1 MSIPNY
7 PLGQGLRPYLLR
19 HLRDIIG
26 EGNLPQTKIEHVGL
40 LNMLQTQNKP
50 QVLRLNN
57 AAGHR
62 ESVQVKYLQRYTEEF
77 TSTNEADVCNVTNF
91 DPYKET
97 TADLTSFRA
106 INLFLEDEVVARYE
120 DEASAVQMEGTPA
133 TPLMNEMIERIMTV
147 ANAIMSGIRTDL
159 LTTLVNTGIGVNR
172 ATGNNAAKTVN
183 FPLNATTMPLNSG
196 INEIMTDFQ
205 INLLSGTPQII
216 GDPAGLFN
224 KFMNQ
229 QYAKS
234 YNQAGINTAM
244 EAAGVKYFNDAKVGT
259 LLGAN
264 QVLVVEPNSV
274 QITEYLQFTAFKSGP
289 KPGGSVFGTIKLP
302 FQIGQEVQ
310 LVEFDM
316 QLKYSDCVSELTN
329 FYYSTPITLGRGY
342 NLILS
347 KKCGL
352 FQIPSDAFRAGV
364 DPNAGVN
371 GVLRYSITNI

>member
-7 PLGQGLRPYLLR
+7 ALGQGLRPYLLR

-40 LNMLQTQNKP
+40 LNMLQVQNKP

-62 ESVQVKYLQRYTEEF
+62 ESVQVKYLQRYTEDF
-77 TSTNEADVCNVTNF
+77 TFTNEGDVCNNSLF
-91 DPYKET
+91 DPYKEA
-97 TADLTSFRA
+97 TATLTSFRA
-106 INLFLEDEVVARYE
+106 ISMHLEDEIVARYE
-120 DEASAVQMEGTPA
+120 DDASKYISEGMPA
-133 TPLMNEMIERIMTV
+133 TQLMNEMIERIMTA

-244 EAAGVKYFNDAKVGT
+244 EAAGVKFFNDAKVGS
-259 LLGAN
+259 LLGN
-264 QVLVVEPNSV
+264 NEVLVIEPNSIELV
-274 QITEYLQFTAFKSGP
+274 EYLQYTGFKAGTF
-289 KPGGSVFGTIKLP
+289 PGNTIFGTIKLP
-302 FQIGQEVQ
+302 FQIGTEVQ
-310 LVEFDM
+310 MVELDFALSYEPCSRQYID
-316 QLKYSDCVSELTN
+316 N
-329 FYYSTPITLGRGY
+329 YYGTTVTYQKGWNIV
-342 NLILS
+342 LS

-352 FQIPSDAFRAGV
+352 FQIPADAYRGS
-364 DPNAGVN
+364 DPNSGVN
-371 GVLRYSITNI
+371 GCLRYNITNI

>member
-26 EGNLPQTKIEHVGL
+26 EGNLPQTKIEHVGI

-57 AAGHR
+57 AAGHK
-62 ESVQVKYLQRYTEEF
+62 ESVQVKYLQRYTEDYAG
-77 TSTNEADVCNVTNF
+77 TNEADVCNNTLF
-91 DPYKET
+91 DPYKEA
-97 TADLTSFRA
+97 TATLTSFRF
-106 INLFLEDEVVARYE
+106 IPLHLDDEVVAQYE
-120 DEASAVQMEGTPA
+120 DDASAYVSEGAPA
-133 TPLMNEMIERIMTV
+133 TQLMNEMVERVMTA
-147 ANAIMSGIRTDL
+147 ANAIMSGVRTDL

-234 YNQAGINTAM
+234 YNQAGINTAL

-259 LLGAN
+259 LLGTN

-274 QITEYLQFTAFKSGP
+274 QITEYLQFTGFKAGT
-289 KPGGSVFGTIKLP
+289 KPGASIFGTLALP
-302 FQIGQEVQ
+302 FQIGTEVQ
-310 LVEFDM
+310 NVLFDY
-316 QLKYSDCVSELTN
+316 QLRYDDCAKQYVDQ
-329 FYYSTPITLGRGY
+329 YYGSTVTVQKGWT
-342 NLILS
+342 LILS

-352 FQIPSDAFRAGV
+352 FQIPSDAYRSI
-364 DPNAGVN
+364 DPNVGVN
-371 GVLRYSITNI
+371 GVLRYSISNI